1 LMQRPSQVIRP
12 EKETQPLDVIPSTG
26 KNTHDPFSFLLTLE
40 QIEDLIIEEGKEE
53 MPGIDLRRAA
63 WEVADQKADE
73 VTFRRQLP
81 KQQLELTKRY
91 ILSKRPPQPA
101 DDASPGYD
109 LHLEVGIKNIAD
121 KAREVAYR
129 LDGPTGLPTEG
140 WWYASRISR
149 NWSGGSLRDVVARF
163 RGSSPTEVSGLSIAD
178 DKGEAWGGV
187 PLEYIA
193 VDCQYF
199 SVAMVPLME
208 QPADSYFQT
217 AKTIRVGDVPED
229 KALKKLTNVSFRL

>member
-1 LMQRPSQVIRP
+1 
-12 EKETQPLDVIPSTG
+12 
-26 KNTHDPFSFLLTLE
+26 
-40 QIEDLIIEEGKEE
+40 
-53 MPGIDLRRAA
+53 
-63 WEVADQKADE
+63 
-73 VTFRRQLP
+73 
-81 KQQLELTKRY
+81 
-91 ILSKRPPQPA
+91 
-101 DDASPGYD
+101 
-109 LHLEVGIKNIAD
+109 
-121 KAREVAYR
+121 
-129 LDGPTGLPTEG
+129 
-140 WWYASRISR
+140 
-149 NWSGGSLRDVVARF
+149 RDVVARF

-229 KALKKLTNVSFRL
+229 KALKKLTNVSFRLISKPAELQPNASLRDNYLVYAGPKNPELLSAYTPPQPAGGRAVGTLEDLVYYGWFGFVARPMLWVLPSFY